1 MKHEILIKASRQ
13 TVYDCLTDPKK
24 RSEWSPEIID
34 ITYEHDPK
42 KEEALFTQSQKAG
55 GSTYVFQGKN
65 LIVEEPAIFSYELTL
80 KQMNIAVAYE
90 LTEKSSWTAVTQT
103 YDSRQ
108 KNRIGRLVDTLA
120 RPLTNK
126 LAKDILKGLKRC
138 SEASKEPRK

>member
-24 RSEWSPEIID
+24 RTVWSPEISD
-34 ITYEHDPK
+34 ITYEDDPR

-55 GSTYVFQGKN
+55 RSTYMFKGKN
-65 LIVEEPAIFSYELTL
+65 LAVKEPSIFSYELTL
-80 KQMNIAVAYE
+80 KQMHIVITYE
-90 LTEKSSWTAVTQT
+90 LKEKSAWTTVTQT
-103 YDSRQ
+103 YESYQ
-108 KNRIGRLVDTLA
+108 KNLFGRLVGILA

-138 SEASKEPRK
+138 SEAS